1 MSRKRERRKS
11 PEGDV
16 QSQDLQPMTIEI
28 GGKDKDGQLTNY
40 LLESTFLSDDD
51 EESAGFDPEA
61 NLGLYN
67 FGEGHIQTR
76 RELDEESKKP
86 RGQTSNSPEALGST
100 PVT

>member
-1 MSRKRERRKS
+1 MIEAKENRR
-11 PEGDV
+11 
-16 QSQDLQPMTIEI
+16 
-28 GGKDKDGQLTNY
+28 
-40 LLESTFLSDDD
+40 
-51 EESAGFDPEA
+51 A